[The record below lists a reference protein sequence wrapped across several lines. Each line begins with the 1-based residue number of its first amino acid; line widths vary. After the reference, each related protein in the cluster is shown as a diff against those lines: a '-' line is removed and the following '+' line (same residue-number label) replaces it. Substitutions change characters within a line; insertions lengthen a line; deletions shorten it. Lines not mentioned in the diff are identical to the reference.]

1 MMMAEWMSQDQAVSY
16 GMQLGI
22 VPPELPA
29 GEDGSRP
36 SAPVAAAAA
45 AGAISGKTAYE
56 DAQPSAVGALREVT
70 TAAAA
75 AADWDDTTAWAFS
88 EAGDRAEGRLLE
100 AFVFKDQPHLIGG
113 SAIPEPPPPPPPQYQ
128 HQYQHQHQ
136 HQQQQQPPQSQL
148 ATAQQQRFSNN
159 TITGE
164 VDAARTRGD
173 DPEAVRGGRDE
184 SEREM
189 MTTGRAFWS
198 AVGTGE
204 QTPGGRLG

>member
-1 MMMAEWMSQDQAVSY
+1 MMAEWMSQDQAVSY

-36 SAPVAAAAA
+36 SAPVAAAT
-45 AGAISGKTAYE
+45 SSKTAYE
-56 DAQPSAVGALREVT
+56 DAQPAAVGALREATTVT
-70 TAAAA
+70 
-75 AADWDDTTAWAFS
+75 ADWDDTTAWAFS
-88 EAGDRAEGRLLE
+88 EAGDRAEGMLME
-100 AFVFKDQPHLIGG
+100 AFVFRDQPHLIGE
-113 SAIPEPPPPPPPQYQ
+113 SSIPEPPPPPQYQ
-128 HQYQHQHQ
+128 YQYQQQ
-136 HQQQQQPPQSQL
+136 HQQQHQQQAPQSQL

-159 TITGE
+159 TITPE
-164 VDAARTRGD
+164 VDAARTRRE

-204 QTPGGRLG
+204 QTSGGRLG